1 MSESSTQ
8 PKNEDSPSI
17 PEGTQGPVSG
27 VDTASA
33 PSAET
38 VLKDQ
43 RSSQPEEQVPGV
55 SASFDESQENSPD
68 DVPAVDAASAPL
80 AEISTPDGGIS
91 SRSDE
96 PASVSPAPL
105 DEGGANAELDPES
118 ATQGDAA
125 ASDSVNIVF
134 AGSGSGSNEV
144 AGEAAPQDE
153 SQPSESDEP
162 TSVSPAPLDEGGA
175 NAELDP
181 ESATQGDAAAS
192 DSVNIVFAGSGS
204 GSNEVAGEV
213 SAEAAPQD
221 ERRHQLQPAEDAS
234 ASVAPSE
241 ESTEDSTACA
251 ASKVDADS
259 TSSDGS
265 GTESSSLS
273 DEHASISSDPLNE
286 GMEDAA
292 LDPATD
298 TEKVADAPSKDSAED
313 LANVVSE
320 VEEASTLSDDTESAE
335 PENEDSDAS
344 ATSDV
349 QDTLGLSD
357 ELEEKLFDP
366 ETEDKGLLKGRDHGM
381 GGDQDYAEYHIVS
394 LLPRGYYRA
403 LRAREHPV
411 ILTAQPLDPLW
422 VENDHPLQHPRLP
435 SILYAGEDGV
445 VLDEVKGDPVPRGLP
460 LHEAVSLLH
469 GVALLLRF
477 LSVKGLAVTDIDL
490 SGLVRTAD
498 GVRLQY
504 LPTLA
509 RMGQTAQ
516 VTFGDGTPLEG
527 SMTESATE
535 ATSMF
540 LWGAML
546 FALVT
551 GENLPAEGLDRQT
564 LSQVKIPGLPQL
576 LNAAMS
582 DRSACP
588 DLRTLRE
595 IYQAF
600 QRPPSPQY
608 QIGAASTIGL
618 NPARLCNEDSYGLDH
633 HAWEYHDQHWQC
645 LRACVADGMGGE
657 AAGEIASQAAV
668 NTFCQHPAPARL
680 ERPDVQVQWT
690 RELGWEANQA
700 VRKAV
705 GDAGGGCTLTG
716 IVVVN
721 DRLALAHVGDSRA
734 YLHSAQKGLELLSRD
749 HSLVRALLDSGN
761 MSEDEAATSSLI
773 NQVTRALGQAM
784 PEDYVDTLAH
794 LVDAKGQPLRE
805 AHLTLETGD
814 RVLLMSDGIW
824 GAWEYRD
831 SVITEE
837 LTKIIDAADAAG
849 PDPQALADAL
859 IQCALDAGADDNAT
873 IVVVARVA

>member
-1 MSESSTQ
+1 MSESPTQ
-8 PKNEDSPSI
+8 PKNEDSPSP
-17 PEGTQGPVSG
+17 PEGTQGPVSEI
-27 VDTASA
+27 DTAPAS
-33 PSAET
+33 SGET
-38 VLKDQ
+38 TFGDE
-43 RSSQPEEQVPGV
+43 SPPQPEEQTPGL
-55 SASFDESQENSPD
+55 SATADESQEGASD
-68 DVPAVDAASAPL
+68 DVPASGAVSALSPESASG
-80 AEISTPDGGIS
+80 DGIS
-91 SRSDE
+91 SRLDE
-96 PASVSPAPL
+96 HGSVSSMPL
-105 DEGGANAELDPES
+105 DEGKER
-118 ATQGDAA
+118 
-125 ASDSVNIVF
+125 DSVNIVY
-134 AGSGSGSNEV
+134 AGSESSRK
-144 AGEAAPQDE
+144 EADVESFADAALQGE
-153 SQPSESDEP
+153 SQSQPQSDE
-162 TSVSPAPLDEGGA
+162 
-175 NAELDP
+175 N
-181 ESATQGDAAAS
+181 
-192 DSVNIVFAGSGS
+192 
-204 GSNEVAGEV
+204 
-213 SAEAAPQD
+213 
-221 ERRHQLQPAEDAS
+221 AS
-234 ASVAPSE
+234 ASIAPPE
-241 ESTEDSTACA
+241 ENAGASTACA
-251 ASKVDADS
+251 TSKVDADLAS
-259 TSSDGS
+259 PDSSGA
-265 GTESSSLS
+265 ESSSLS
-273 DEHASISSDPLNE
+273 DEHSDSLNE
-286 GMEDAA
+286 GLEDAA
-292 LDPATD
+292 IDPVTD
-298 TEKVADAPSKDSAED
+298 TEKVAGTLSKESAED
-313 LANVVSE
+313 PANVVSE
-320 VEEASTLSDDTESAE
+320 VEETSMLSDDTESVKVAAE
-335 PENEDSDAS
+335 QENEDSDAS

-349 QDTLGLSD
+349 QDTLGSSD
-357 ELEEKLFDP
+357 ELEEKLLDP
-366 ETEDKGLLKGRDHGM
+366 ETEDKGLREDIDHGM
-381 GGDQDYAEYHIVS
+381 GSDQDYAEYRIVS
-394 LLPRGYYRA
+394 LLPRGYYGA
-403 LRAREHPV
+403 LRDKEHPV
-411 ILTAQPLDPLW
+411 ILTTQPLDPLW
-422 VENDHPLQHPRLP
+422 VEDDHPLQHPRLP

-445 VLDEVKGDPVPRGLP
+445 VLDEVKGDSVSRGLP

-509 RMGQTAQ
+509 RMGQPAQ

-618 NPARLCNEDSYGLDH
+618 NPSRLCNEDSYGLDH

-668 NTFCQHPAPARL
+668 NTFCQHPAPDRL

-784 PEDYVDTLAH
+784 SEDYVDSLAH
-794 LVDAKGQPLRE
+794 LVDAKGQSIRE
-805 AHLTLETGD
+805 AHLALETGD

-824 GAWEYRD
+824 GVWEYRD

-873 IVVVARVA
+873 VVVVARVA

>member
-1 MSESSTQ
+1 MSESPIQ
-8 PKNEDSPSI
+8 PKNEDSPLT
-17 PEGTQGPVSG
+17 PESAQGPVSG
-27 VDTASA
+27 IDTAPAS
-33 PSAET
+33 SGET
-38 VLKDQ
+38 AFGDE
-43 RSSQPEEQVPGV
+43 SPPQPEEQTPGL
-55 SASFDESQENSPD
+55 SASSDESQEGTSD
-68 DVPAVDAASAPL
+68 DVPASGAVSTLSSERASG
-80 AEISTPDGGIS
+80 DGIS
-91 SRSDE
+91 SRLDE
-96 PASVSPAPL
+96 HASVSPAPL
-105 DEGGANAELDPES
+105 DEGKENAAPIPEPETKKRPAPSDSANIVYAGSES
-118 ATQGDAA
+118 SRKEADVESSADAA
-125 ASDSVNIVF
+125 HQ
-134 AGSGSGSNEV
+134 G
-144 AGEAAPQDE
+144 E
-153 SQPSESDEP
+153 SQSQPQSDE
-162 TSVSPAPLDEGGA
+162 
-175 NAELDP
+175 N
-181 ESATQGDAAAS
+181 
-192 DSVNIVFAGSGS
+192 
-204 GSNEVAGEV
+204 
-213 SAEAAPQD
+213 
-221 ERRHQLQPAEDAS
+221 AS
-234 ASVAPSE
+234 ASIALPE
-241 ESTEDSTACA
+241 ENAGDSTACA
-251 ASKVDADS
+251 TSKVDADS
-259 TSSDGS
+259 ASPDSSGA
-265 GTESSSLS
+265 ESPSLS
-273 DEHASISSDPLNE
+273 DEHSDSLNE
-286 GMEDAA
+286 GLEDAA
-292 LDPATD
+292 IDPVTD
-298 TEKVADAPSKDSAED
+298 TEKVAGTLSKESAED
-313 LANVVSE
+313 PTNVVSE
-320 VEEASTLSDDTESAE
+320 VEETSMLSDDTEFVKVSAE
-335 PENEDSDAS
+335 QENEDSDAS

-349 QDTLGLSD
+349 QDTLGSSD

-403 LRAREHPV
+403 LRNKERPV
-411 ILTAQPLDPLW
+411 ILTTQPLDPLW
-422 VENDHPLQHPRLP
+422 VEDDHPLQHPRLP

-509 RMGQTAQ
+509 RMGQSAQ

-546 FALVT
+546 FALVA

-564 LSQVKIPGLPQL
+564 LSQVNIPGLPQL
-576 LNAAMS
+576 LNAAIR

-600 QRPPSPQY
+600 QHPPSPKY

-618 NPARLCNEDSYGLDH
+618 NPSRLCNEDSYGLDH

-668 NTFCQHPAPARL
+668 NTFCQHPVPDRL
-680 ERPDVQVQWT
+680 ERPDVHVQWT

-824 GAWEYRD
+824 GVWEYRD

-873 IVVVARVA
+873 VVVVARVA